1 MVDHDQKG
9 IKTIRKGK
17 VGDQIAGDLL
27 KGAGAG
33 GWNGEKWGSRQVGIG
48 FVLLAQGTSTD
59 ITADVRGETWLPKL
73 RGNKLASFENTR
85 MTSSGVVMVSSNNRV
100 AQVSICRDI
109 DLALVSQDASV
120 IVPVGEAGMES
131 SGNCA
136 RESMESVKD
145 QWVQSR
151 GRVKFISEGGV
162 Y

>member
-1 MVDHDQKG
+1 MVNHDQKG

-59 ITADVRGETWLPKL
+59 ITADVRGETRPPKL
-73 RGNKLASFENTR
+73 RGNKLVSFENAR
-85 MTSSGVVMVSSNNRV
+85 MTSSGMVMVSSNNRV

-109 DLALVSQDASV
+109 DPALVSQDANIV
-120 IVPVGEAGMES
+120 VPVGEAGMES
-131 SGNCA
+131 SGNYA
-136 RESMESVKD
+136 RESMEGVKD
-145 QWVQSR
+145 QWVRSR